1 MIHWSPKSERTSVQN
16 CHSYLTYIFHIITT
30 LGDSI
35 FQTLQRIMR
44 DAFASRG
51 IIEILQWALLIFIIT
66 TSGDLFYFYLR
77 ASLLLPSYMIF
88 MHQMMHNWYKLF
100 FVKSCIIVSR
110 KTPTTNYNIF
120 VSLYKSNWMR
130 AKLVFDFT
138 HFTNIFCISIKP
150 KQKRV
155 LLKKDGRK

>member
-1 MIHWSPKSERTSVQN
+1 MEIWWKALFQDTRKQKSSEKMIHWSPKSERTSVQN

-77 ASLLLPSYMIF
+77 ASLLLPYYMIF
-88 MHQMMHNWYKLF
+88 MHHA
-100 FVKSCIIVSR
+100 
-110 KTPTTNYNIF
+110 
-120 VSLYKSNWMR
+120 SND
-130 AKLVFDFT
+130 A
-138 HFTNIFCISIKP
+138 
-150 KQKRV
+150 
-155 LLKKDGRK
+155 

>member
-44 DAFASRG
+44 VAFASRG
-51 IIEILQWALLIFIIT
+51 IIQILQWALLIFIIT

-77 ASLLLPSYMIF
+77 ASLLD
-88 MHQMMHNWYKLF
+88 QNW
-100 FVKSCIIVSR
+100 II
-110 KTPTTNYNIF
+110 NIF
-120 VSLYKSNWMR
+120 NCVLTT
-130 AKLVFDFT
+130 A
-138 HFTNIFCISIKP
+138 ISQPAISSKIY
-150 KQKRV
+150 
-155 LLKKDGRK
+155 D